1 MGTDHVALPE
11 NYRLQFHRELD
22 STNAEGV
29 RLLAAGEPENLWV
42 WALHQT
48 GGRGR
53 HGRTWQSLE
62 GNLFASLL
70 LRPRC
75 NPTTA
80 SQLGFVGAVAVF
92 DAAAVLAAERDVDL
106 KLKWPN
112 DLLLNG
118 EKAAGLLLES
128 TSDNDGHLSVVI
140 GVGLNLAAHPPD
152 VPFPATDLACHGV
165 QTTASEALQQL
176 ARTMAQWL
184 AVWNEGHG
192 FEAVRAAWDE
202 RSLSKGTPLQVRL
215 PDERLNGSYQGL
227 DENGGLILAQ
237 ADGSERRITTGDVFP
252 L

>member
-11 NYRLQFHRELD
+11 NYRLQFHHELD
-22 STNAEGV
+22 STNAEGL
-29 RLLAAGEPENLWV
+29 RLIAAGEPEKLWI
-42 WALHQT
+42 WALCQS

-70 LRPRC
+70 LRPQCDAR
-75 NPTTA
+75 TA

-92 DAAAVLAAERDVDL
+92 DAIAVLAADHEVDI

-118 EKAAGLLLES
+118 KKAAGLLLES
-128 TSDNDGHLSVVI
+128 TSGSNGRLSVVM
-140 GVGLNLAAHPPD
+140 GVGINLAAHPQD
-152 VPFPATDLACHGV
+152 VPFPATDLACHGAE
-165 QTTASEALQQL
+165 TTPPEALQQL
-176 ARTMAQWL
+176 ARTTAQWL
-184 AVWNEGHG
+184 SVWNEGHG
-192 FEAVRAAWDE
+192 FEPVRAAWDE
-202 RSLSKGTPLQVRL
+202 RSLPKGTALQVRL
-215 PDERLNGSYQGL
+215 ADERLNGSYRGL